1 LKEEHF
7 QESALTII
15 QFQHVNRYSLVLEN
29 FNFLP
34 HMLQK
39 QQDEVGRSWFFVVFK
54 SILLFASTADAVVTA
69 AAATAIIYSV
79 NIDGW
84 LKHG

>member
-1 LKEEHF
+1 
-7 QESALTII
+7 
-15 QFQHVNRYSLVLEN
+15 
-29 FNFLP
+29 
-34 HMLQK
+34 MLQK